1 MAPLTEDQIED
12 IAEKAA
18 DKAIKKLT
26 DHIYQE
32 VGKSVIRKFVYIV
45 GVMTVGAYVFGRQK
59 GWW

>member
-45 GVMTVGAYVFGRQK
+45 GVMTVGAYVFGHQK